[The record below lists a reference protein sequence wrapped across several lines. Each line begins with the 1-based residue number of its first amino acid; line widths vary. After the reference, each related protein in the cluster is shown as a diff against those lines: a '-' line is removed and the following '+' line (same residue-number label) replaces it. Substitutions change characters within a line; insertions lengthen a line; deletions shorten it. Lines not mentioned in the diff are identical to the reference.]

1 MTREITT
8 MSELMAELESGNYN
22 YYGLR
27 GAYESDLEKLDRG
40 YLDRSYVWEDGE
52 QTDEQ
57 LEGTC
62 ALGVSDSLTESE
74 IKRRYDAALKMYAET
89 GTVLLIADSCQEY
102 GNDDNE
108 VILGNGFG
116 ADVVAIV
123 RL

>member
-8 MSELMAELESGNYN
+8 IQELMAELESGNYN

-57 LEGTC
+57 LDGTC
-62 ALGVSDSLTESE
+62 ALGVSDSLTEDE
-74 IKRRYDAALKMYAET
+74 IQEVYD
-89 GTVLLIADSCQEY
+89 
-102 GNDDNE
+102 
-108 VILGNGFG
+108 NGIDMFFNTELFLE
-116 ADVVAIV
+116 D
-123 RL
+123 